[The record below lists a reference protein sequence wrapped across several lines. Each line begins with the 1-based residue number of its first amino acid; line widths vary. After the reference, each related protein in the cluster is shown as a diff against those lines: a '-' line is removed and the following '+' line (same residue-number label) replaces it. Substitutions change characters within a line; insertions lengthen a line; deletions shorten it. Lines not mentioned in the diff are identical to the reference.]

1 MSQQPTPTRVLVVE
15 DDAVLAQLLCRVLV
29 QAGYQVR
36 HAGSLHEAKAALT
49 GEPPDALVTD
59 LRLGDGHGVDLI
71 EEARQVDPRTAIIA
85 ITAFG
90 SIDEAVRAVRHG
102 AFEFLTKPIEPAK
115 LRLAIERALEAR
127 SLRREVERL
136 RAMLEAQAG
145 STVLIGKSR
154 ALADISALI
163 ERVADSDVS
172 VLITGPSG
180 SGKELVARALH
191 SRSRRSSG
199 RFVPVNAGALPDTL
213 IESELFGHRR
223 GAFTDAHIDK
233 PGLFQEADGGTLFL
247 DEIGDLP
254 LPLQVKLLRA
264 LQEREVRPVGAT
276 RALPVNVRV
285 VAATNRDLKR
295 AMQEGQFRPDLYY
308 RLAVIEIRI
317 PALKDRPED
326 IQPLAEH
333 FLRRAIARTGRP
345 IRGLSAAASRRL
357 RAYGWPGNVREL
369 ENAVEHG
376 VALGRDEWLGPED
389 LPPALA
395 ESPVPD
401 LFAGAAERLLTL
413 EELEHGYVRHVL
425 ERFGGNK
432 KRAAEALGINRR
444 TIQRWLGEGHD
455 RPADSDGDIESEGV

>member
-1 MSQQPTPTRVLVVE
+1 
-15 DDAVLAQLLCRVLV
+15 
-29 QAGYQVR
+29 
-36 HAGSLHEAKAALT
+36 
-49 GEPPDALVTD
+49 
-59 LRLGDGHGVDLI
+59 
-71 EEARQVDPRTAIIA
+71 
-85 ITAFG
+85 
-90 SIDEAVRAVRHG
+90 
-102 AFEFLTKPIEPAK
+102 
-115 LRLAIERALEAR
+115 
-127 SLRREVERL
+127 
-136 RAMLEAQAG
+136 
-145 STVLIGKSR
+145 
-154 ALADISALI
+154 
-163 ERVADSDVS
+163 
-172 VLITGPSG
+172 
-180 SGKELVARALH
+180 
-191 SRSRRSSG
+191 
-199 RFVPVNAGALPDTL
+199 
-213 IESELFGHRR
+213 
-223 GAFTDAHIDK
+223 
-233 PGLFQEADGGTLFL
+233 
-247 DEIGDLP
+247 
-254 LPLQVKLLRA
+254 
-264 LQEREVRPVGAT
+264 
-276 RALPVNVRV
+276 
-285 VAATNRDLKR
+285 
-295 AMQEGQFRPDLYY
+295 MQEGQFRPDLYY